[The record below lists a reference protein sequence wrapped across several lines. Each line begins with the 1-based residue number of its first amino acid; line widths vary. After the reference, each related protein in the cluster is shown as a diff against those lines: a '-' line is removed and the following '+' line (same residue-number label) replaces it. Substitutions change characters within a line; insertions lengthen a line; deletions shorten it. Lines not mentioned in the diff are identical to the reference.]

1 MYMYIFI
8 HLILCLSCWLVGG
21 GEAFSITFFQLSL
34 LTLLGIHLEAYIF
47 IIYCV
52 IFNIS
57 CKMYQ
62 CLRLK
67 TSELKDG
74 EKKPGHAYLIKNTSI
89 YRIILIDY

>member
-1 MYMYIFI
+1 MYIFI

-34 LTLLGIHLEAYIF
+34 LTLLGIHFEADIF
-47 IIYCV
+47 INHCV

-57 CKMYQ
+57 CKTYQ

-67 TSELKDG
+67 TSELYKDR
-74 EKKPGHAYLIKNTSI
+74 EKKKRLVMLI
-89 YRIILIDY
+89 